1 MDEVEDDERE
11 GAFVFQATRRELPA
25 DVRLQ
30 SVGNFVFLVH
40 ASMGQQYLYI
50 RTTNEVNLQ
59 VISRYLAFPSTT
71 LKKTT

>member
-40 ASMGQQYLYI
+40 ASMGNNISISEQQMRLI
-50 RTTNEVNLQ
+50 FR
-59 VISRYLAFPSTT
+59 
-71 LKKTT
+71 